1 MNPIPVLLDC
11 DPGHDDAIAILL
23 ALGSPAVDLLGITT
37 TFGNCRV
44 DKATYNA
51 QRILALAGRSD
62 VPVATGAAAPLAGEA
77 HIGDFIHG
85 ATGIDGPDL
94 PEPLAP
100 PVELGAVEFLHT
112 SLLAAPAHV
121 TVVATGPITNVAT
134 LLRDHPE
141 VGERI
146 AEIVFMGGSTER
158 GNTTPAAE
166 FNAYADPEALD
177 VVLTSGLPIRMVGL
191 NLSHQALATPE
202 VVARMRA
209 MDHPV
214 GRACADLMG
223 FFGGTYSDVFDFAA
237 PPVHDPCTIAALID
251 PGMITWHKSF
261 VAVETEGR
269 WTRGATVV
277 DLHGRIDEPPNVQ
290 VGITLDVDGY
300 WELVLDALD
309 RVGNPVPEK

>member
-23 ALGSPAVDLLGITT
+23 ALGSPQVDLIGITT
-37 TFGNCRV
+37 TFGNCSV
-44 DKATYNA
+44 GKATYNA
-51 QRILALAGRSD
+51 QRILALARRPE
-62 VPVATGAAAPLAGEA
+62 VPVAAGAAAPLAGEA

-94 PEPLAP
+94 PEPLAAP
-100 PVELGAVEFLHT
+100 DRREAVEFLRA
-112 SLLAAPAHV
+112 SILAAPHPV
-121 TVVATGPITNVAT
+121 TVVATGPITNVAR

-141 VGERI
+141 VGPRI

-177 VVLTSGLPIRMVGL
+177 IVLTSGLPIRMVGL
-191 NLSHQALATPE
+191 NLSHQALATRD

-251 PGMITWHKSF
+251 PGLITWHKSF

-277 DLHGRIDEPPNVQ
+277 DLHGRLDRPPNVE
-290 VGITLDVDGY
+290 VALTLDVDAY
-300 WELVLDALD
+300 WRLVLDALD
-309 RVGNPVPEK
+309 RVGS

>member
-23 ALGSPAVDLLGITT
+23 ALGSPHIDLLGITT
-37 TFGNCRV
+37 TFGNCPV
-44 DKATYNA
+44 EKATYNA
-51 QRILALAGRSD
+51 QRILALAKRPD
-62 VPVATGAAAPLAGEA
+62 VPVAAGAAGPLAGTA

-100 PVELGAVEFLHT
+100 PVSVGAVEFLRT
-112 SLLAAPAHV
+112 SLLAAPDPV
-121 TVVATGPITNVAT
+121 TVVAIGPITNVAV

-141 VGERI
+141 VGSRI
-146 AEIVFMGGSTER
+146 AEIVFMGGSTDR

-166 FNAYADPEALD
+166 FNAYADPDALD
-177 VVLTSGLPIRMVGL
+177 IVLTSGLPIRMVGL
-191 NLSHQALATPE
+191 NLTHQALATPD
-202 VVARMRA
+202 VVARMQA

-251 PGMITWHKSF
+251 PGLITWHKSF
-261 VAVETEGR
+261 VAVETDGR

-277 DLHGRIDEPPNVQ
+277 DLHDRLDEPPNAL
-290 VGITLDVDGY
+290 VGITLDVEAY
-300 WELVLDALD
+300 WGLVLGALEQ
-309 RVGNPVPEK
+309 VGSRPAGA

>member
-1 MNPIPVLLDC
+1 MNPMPVLLDC

-23 ALGSPAVDLLGITT
+23 ALGSPHIDLLGITT
-37 TFGNCRV
+37 TFGNCPV
-44 DKATYNA
+44 EKATYNT
-51 QRILALAGRSD
+51 QRILALAERPD
-62 VPVATGAAAPLAGEA
+62 IPVATGAAGPVAGEA
-77 HIGDFIHG
+77 HIGDYIHG

-100 PVELGAVEFLHT
+100 PLSLGAVEFLRT
-112 SLLAAPAHV
+112 SLLAARAPV
-121 TVVATGPITNVAT
+121 TVVAIGPITNIAR
-134 LLRDHPE
+134 LLGDHPE
-141 VGERI
+141 VGPKI
-146 AEIVFMGGSTER
+146 AEVVFMGGSTER
-158 GNTTPAAE
+158 GNATPAAE
-166 FNAYADPEALD
+166 FNAYADPEALET
-177 VVLTSGLPIRMVGL
+177 VLTSGLPIRMVGL

-251 PGMITWHKSF
+251 PGLIVWHKAF
-261 VAVETEGR
+261 VAVETQGR

-277 DLHGRIDEPPNVQ
+277 DLHDRLDEPPNTQ
-290 VGITLDVDGY
+290 VAVSLDVEAY
-300 WELVLDALD
+300 WDLVIDALD
-309 RVGNPVPEK
+309 RVGS

>member
-23 ALGSPAVDLLGITT
+23 ALGNPHIDLLGITT
-37 TFGNCRV
+37 TFGNCPV
-44 DKATYNA
+44 DKATYNT
-51 QRILALAGRSD
+51 QRILALARRPD
-62 VPVATGAAAPLAGEA
+62 VPVAAGAAGPLAGAA

-85 ATGIDGPDL
+85 ASGIDGPDL

-100 PVELGAVEFLHT
+100 PVPLDAVEFLRT
-112 SLLAAPAHV
+112 SLLTASAPV
-121 TVVATGPITNVAT
+121 TVVATGPITNVAV

-141 VGERI
+141 VTERI
-146 AEIVFMGGSTER
+146 AEIVFMGGSTDR

-166 FNAYADPEALD
+166 FNAYADPDALD
-177 VVLTSGLPIRMVGL
+177 IVLASGLPIRMVGL
-191 NLSHQALATPE
+191 NLTHQALATPD
-202 VVARMRA
+202 VVARMQA

-251 PGMITWHKSF
+251 PGLIIWHKSF

-277 DLHGRIDEPPNVQ
+277 DLHDRLDEPPNALVAL
-290 VGITLDVDGY
+290 TLDVEAY
-300 WELVLDALD
+300 WGLVLGALE
-309 RVGNPVPEK
+309 RVGS